1 MNLLTVFSF
10 SMLMPIDTC
19 AIKKKLSKNGYH
31 FALREDKPS
40 SSSLV
45 SHSSQLSHSLRA
57 FALPLLHET
66 STQSSRK
73 YYPRENRRV
82 PKITLE
88 GLQWVEG
95 RPIWGIHSLSFILS
109 WLPFWIA
116 KPLFFPQPLS
126 LLMIHN
132 QYLYWW
138 IYKWKNRNRKKNDTK
153 RLIFFPVRSRVKWE
167 IRTWNI
173 CQPCYSYSSNWNRW
187 RWNRDTNRKRM
198 SRHDWLFR
206 KGRNP
211 LIKTIRL

>member
-1 MNLLTVFSF
+1 
-10 SMLMPIDTC
+10 MLMPIDTC

-116 KPLFFPQPLS
+116 KPLFFSPSYYHSSWFIINIYTGEYINEKIEIEKKKWHKTSYLLS
-126 LLMIHN
+126 CKKPSQVRNTNLEYMPALLF
-132 QYLYWW
+132 L
-138 IYKWKNRNRKKNDTK
+138 
-153 RLIFFPVRSRVKWE
+153 
-167 IRTWNI
+167 
-173 CQPCYSYSSNWNRW
+173 
-187 RWNRDTNRKRM
+187 
-198 SRHDWLFR
+198 LF
-206 KGRNP
+206 
-211 LIKTIRL
+211 

>member
-1 MNLLTVFSF
+1 MYDSTETWDLLSKKYSWHCITYELKRKKGKTIVVLKHTFHTHALMSRVQPVNTLFETYFLFIVNLLTVFSF

-57 FALPLLHET
+57 FALPLFHET

-116 KPLFFPQPLS
+116 KPLFFPPA
-126 LLMIHN
+126 I
-132 QYLYWW
+132 
-138 IYKWKNRNRKKNDTK
+138 IT
-153 RLIFFPVRSRVKWE
+153 P
-167 IRTWNI
+167 
-173 CQPCYSYSSNWNRW
+173 
-187 RWNRDTNRKRM
+187 
-198 SRHDWLFR
+198 HDS
-206 KGRNP
+206 
-211 LIKTIRL
+211 

>member
-1 MNLLTVFSF
+1 
-10 SMLMPIDTC
+10 MLMPIDTC

-95 RPIWGIHSLSFILS
+95 RPIWGVHSLSFILS

-116 KPLFFPQPLS
+116 KPLFFFPQPLS

-138 IYKWKNRNRKKNDTK
+138 IYKWKNRNRKKDDTK

-187 RWNRDTNRKRM
+187 RWNRDTNRKRV

>member
-1 MNLLTVFSF
+1 MNLLTVFCF

-19 AIKKKLSKNGYH
+19 TIKKKLPKNGYH

-40 SSSLV
+40 SSSPVL
-45 SHSSQLSHSLRA
+45 HLSQLSHSLRA

-88 GLQWVEG
+88 RLQWVEA

-109 WLPFWIA
+109 WLPLWIV
-116 KPLFFPQPLS
+116 KPLFFRS
-126 LLMIHN
+126 HYHSSWFIIN
-132 QYLYWW
+132 
-138 IYKWKNRNRKKNDTK
+138 IYIGEYINKKIEIEKKNDTK

-173 CQPCYSYSSNWNRW
+173 CQSCYSYSSNWNRW
-187 RWNRDTNRKRM
+187 RWNRDTNCKRM

-206 KGRNP
+206 KGRNA
-211 LIKTIRL
+211 LIKTTRL